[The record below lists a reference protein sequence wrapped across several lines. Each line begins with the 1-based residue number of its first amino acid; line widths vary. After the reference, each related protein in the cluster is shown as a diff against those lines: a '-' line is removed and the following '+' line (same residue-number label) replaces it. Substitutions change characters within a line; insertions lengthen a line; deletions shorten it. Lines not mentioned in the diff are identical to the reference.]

1 METKYLD
8 VPNQKW
14 GIVVVLD
21 YDVDFDY
28 RDLRAI
34 MMSFGLLDE
43 NKIEKSMNI
52 LSEPNTGMT
61 ITNIDLCMSVIFI
74 SNATDSSEW
83 WDTAL
88 HELYHVSNAIIDY
101 YGVPYESEDA
111 AYLMGYLTKEFI
123 EKVGFPCYD

>member
-1 METKYLD
+1 MVTKYLD
-8 VPNQKW
+8 VPVKKW

-21 YDVDFDY
+21 YDVDYEY

-34 MMSFGLLDE
+34 MTSFGLLDDDR
-43 NKIEKSMNI
+43 IEKSMRI
-52 LSEPNTGMT
+52 LSKPNTGMT
-61 ITNIDLCMSVIFI
+61 ISNNDLCMSVIFI
-74 SNATDSSEW
+74 SDATSITEF

-88 HELYHVSNAIIDY
+88 HEIYHASNAIIDY

-123 EKVGFPCYD
+123 EQVGLPCY

>member
-1 METKYLD
+1 MVTKYLD
-8 VPNQKW
+8 IPSRKW
-14 GIVVVLD
+14 GGVVVFD
-21 YDVDFDY
+21 YNVDYDY

-43 NKIEKSMNI
+43 SKIEKSMRI

-61 ITNIDLCMSVIFI
+61 ISNIELCMSVVFI
-74 SNATDSSEW
+74 SDATSISEF

-123 EKVGFPCYD
+123 EQVGEPCYD